1 MASRPTG
8 VRTVD
13 DARTQPDLPGGPE
26 ASGAHHAHV
35 SRRSLLERSA
45 RLWLRA
51 YPRRWRFSYGEDL
64 VGTLLD
70 LARPDARTVRLRDG
84 LSVLW
89 AGWALRFREHPP
101 LLPWL
106 RYRMLESSVP
116 AEYHVWMID
125 DLLGRLHA
133 MRSYLGGVAVILG
146 MYGFVALI
154 TRDLQMLEQLL
165 AVWWAFVGCAV
176 IAAVVLPRYTARRV
190 WRKHVSGWV
199 PPELRPRRQRAEAVR
214 ELAEFRAA
222 SGYEGP
228 RSPLARG

>member
-1 MASRPTG
+1 VLAVGDP
-8 VRTVD
+8 RTL
-13 DARTQPDLPGGPE
+13 R
-26 ASGAHHAHV
+26 
-35 SRRSLLERSA
+35 ERSA

-70 LARPDARTVRLRDG
+70 LAGPDARTVRLRDG
-84 LSVLW
+84 LSVLR

-106 RYRMLESSVP
+106 RYRLFESSVP

-133 MRSYLGGVAVILG
+133 VRGYAAGVIVFLGIYSV
-146 MYGFVALI
+146 VALI
-154 TRDLQMLEQLL
+154 TWDPLSLSQMFSVSWLFLLFALL
-165 AVWWAFVGCAV
+165 AILVM
-176 IAAVVLPRYTARRV
+176 PRVAARRV
-190 WRKHVSGWV
+190 WQKHVSGWV

-222 SGYEGP
+222 NGYEGP
-228 RSPLARG
+228 SSPLARG

>member
-1 MASRPTG
+1 MGDSRT
-8 VRTVD
+8 
-13 DARTQPDLPGGPE
+13 
-26 ASGAHHAHV
+26 
-35 SRRSLLERSA
+35 LLEQSA

-51 YPRRWRFSYGEDL
+51 YPRRWRFSCGEDL

-70 LARPDARTVRLRDG
+70 LAGPDARTVRLRDG

-106 RYRMLESSVP
+106 RYRLFGADLPVD
-116 AEYHVWMID
+116 YRVWMID

-133 MRSYLGGVAVILG
+133 LRW
-146 MYGFVALI
+146 FVAYLVLLVVSMGMFFGVVG
-154 TRDLQMLEQLL
+154 DLDVWTQMLSGWP
-165 AVWWAFVGCAV
+165 WWVAFGVLSTVVG
-176 IAAVVLPRYTARRV
+176 PRYSARKV

-228 RSPLARG
+228 SSPLARG